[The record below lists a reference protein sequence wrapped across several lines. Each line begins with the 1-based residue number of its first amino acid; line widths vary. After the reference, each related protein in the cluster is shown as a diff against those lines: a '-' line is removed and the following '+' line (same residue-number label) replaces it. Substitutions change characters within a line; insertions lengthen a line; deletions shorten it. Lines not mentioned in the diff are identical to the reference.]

1 MPHYIFSNVVFSR
14 NLFISS
20 VCWMYIRVPSRSE
33 IQVVG
38 IWSALFSKNMGNFC
52 CLLYQFVLFQSPNW
66 NSNSE
71 GTLLYVVVNTYYISK
86 CIQLWEG
93 SREGQW
99 TCLESEKIF
108 CKDTLLFFMFLQF
121 YFIHFSKQS
130 LPLVVPI
137 NLAQLSTKK
146 HFKCPFFSSISII
159 DSALGALC
167 FFGSNRIKCES
178 RYCTVWHQ
186 LGPILHLDSTMTC
199 RNYVCWMKV
208 CTL

>member
-1 MPHYIFSNVVFSR
+1 L
-14 NLFISS
+14 LFIVSI
-20 VCWMYIRVPSRSE
+20 CFI
-33 IQVVG
+33 
-38 IWSALFSKNMGNFC
+38 SKPKLKFKFWGD
-52 CLLYQFVLFQSPNW
+52 
-66 NSNSE
+66 SN
-71 GTLLYVVVNTYYISK
+71 VVVNTYYMSK

-99 TCLESEKIF
+99 TCLDSEKIF
-108 CKDTLLFFMFLQF
+108 CRDTLLFFMFLQF

-146 HFKCPFFSSISII
+146 LISFQMPTFF
-159 DSALGALC
+159 LNLYYRFCC

-208 CTL
+208 CTLWSILFLQQQMFYKIQNKFKSSLQKS